1 MRRCLKTIS
10 VEVAYA
16 LPDQQWVRE
25 LRLTIGVTAREA
37 IDISGVLIHFPE
49 IDLSHQLVGIFGTI
63 VPLEHELKEGDRVE
77 VYRPLMVDPKSA
89 RRLRAASVKDTRAQK
104 K

>member
-1 MRRCLKTIS
+1 MPKTIS

-16 LPDQQWVRE
+16 LPGQQWLRV
-25 LRLTIGVTAREA
+25 LRLPIGVTAREA
-37 IDISGVLIHFPE
+37 IDSSGVLIHFPE

-77 VYRPLMVDPKSA
+77 IYRPLMVDPKLA
-89 RRLRAASVKDTRAQK
+89 RRQRAVSLKGNRK